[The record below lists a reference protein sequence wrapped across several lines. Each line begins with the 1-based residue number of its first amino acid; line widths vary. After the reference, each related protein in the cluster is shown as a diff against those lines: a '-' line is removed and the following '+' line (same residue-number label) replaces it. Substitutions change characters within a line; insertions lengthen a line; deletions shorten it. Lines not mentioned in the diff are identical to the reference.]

1 MSTFSEF
8 TISLMVNNIISA
20 QQLNVVGPLGS
31 ERIKIQLLVKIPNK
45 LGDNQMPFL
54 FNRCGKWPTT
64 YYKRRTA
71 GCRQHV
77 STQIKRR
84 KFKDSRKRQTMMS
97 ECLTQP
103 NPHLMTRSHREDD

>member
-1 MSTFSEF
+1 
-8 TISLMVNNIISA
+8 MVNNIISA

-31 ERIKIQLLVKIPNK
+31 ERIKILLLVKILNK
-45 LGDNQMPFL
+45 LGDNQLPFL
-54 FNRCGKWPTT
+54 FNRSGKWPTT

-84 KFKDSRKRQTMMS
+84 KFKDSRKR
-97 ECLTQP
+97 
-103 NPHLMTRSHREDD
+103 